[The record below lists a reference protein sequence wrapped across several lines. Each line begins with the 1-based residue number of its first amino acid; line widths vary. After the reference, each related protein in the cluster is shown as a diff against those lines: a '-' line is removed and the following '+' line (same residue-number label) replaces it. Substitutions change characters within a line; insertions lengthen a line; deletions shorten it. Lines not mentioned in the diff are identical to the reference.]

1 MRISA
6 FFRLLSLNIRRNARN
21 LLLSSTGIVIGIA
34 SFVFFV
40 ALGYGVRQ
48 IVSHDLLGAL
58 PVNQIA
64 ITPKSYAAGM
74 FRFESLLSRG
84 ITEDTLARFRA
95 LPGVKRVYG
104 KMNLKAPARAVVP
117 IPAFLQ
123 QQGMASAFYTELVA
137 QGIEPEAIDKKDLG
151 GLDFIFHPPPKAPT
165 SQPTTRSPKP
175 PIDRDFVQCGRFR
188 FSKKPVPVLI
198 SRRLLDLYNSTLAG
212 TRGFPKLNEQFVRAV
227 SFDMYVG
234 SSAFQRD
241 RHPAGVCRLKCRV
254 VGVSNRAILL
264 GISLPLGYIQRLN
277 LIYNDATSAPTYQSV
292 ILEAHQASEIPQL
305 LATLDKMGFTLESGQ
320 IFARKVGEMVF
331 LFALVLT
338 LISVIIMVI
347 AAISIGHTFF
357 MFVYERRY
365 QIGLMRAIG
374 ATKSLIRRLILME
387 AAVVGIVSGALGLGV
402 AWTATHGLRWALE
415 RSQRLPFEAA
425 KLFSFPAWLPW
436 AALGFSVLFCL
447 IGAFFPARR
456 AAALDPARVLTEG

>member
-58 PVNQIA
+58 PVNQLA

-137 QGIEPEAIDKKDLG
+137 QGIEPAAIDKKDLG
-151 GLDFIFHPPPKAPT
+151 GLDFVFHPPPKVPT
-165 SQPTTRSPKP
+165 SRPTTQKP
-175 PIDRDFVQCGRFR
+175 RPSADPDVVKCGKFR
-188 FSKKPVPVLI
+188 FSTKPIPVLI
-198 SRRLLDLYNSTLAG
+198 SRRLLDLYNTTLAG
-212 TRGFPKLNEQFVRAV
+212 TRGFPKLNDQFVRAV

-234 SSAFQRD
+234 SSAFQKN
-241 RHPAGVCRLKCRV
+241 RHPAGVCRLRCRV

-277 LIYNDATSAPTYQSV
+277 LIYNDAQAASTYQSV
-292 ILEAHQASEIPQL
+292 IVEAHQASEIPQL
-305 LATLDKMGFTLESGQ
+305 LTTLDKMGYTLESGQ

-338 LISVIIMVI
+338 LISVIIMLI

-365 QIGLMRAIG
+365 QIGLMRAVG
-374 ATKSLIRRLILME
+374 ATKSLIRRLVLME
-387 AAVVGIVSGALGLGV
+387 AAVVGVVSGALGLGV
-402 AWTATHGLRWALE
+402 AWGATYALRWGLE

-425 KLFSFPAWLPW
+425 KLFSFPMWLPW

-447 IGAFFPARR
+447 LGAFFPARR
-456 AAALDPARVLTEG
+456 AASLDPARVLTEG